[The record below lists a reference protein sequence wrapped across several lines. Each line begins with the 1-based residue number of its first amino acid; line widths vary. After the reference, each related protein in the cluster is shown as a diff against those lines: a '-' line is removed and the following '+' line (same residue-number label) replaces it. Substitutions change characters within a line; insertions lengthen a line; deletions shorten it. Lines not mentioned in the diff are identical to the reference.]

1 MRSLDQTHSE
11 QGTNASS
18 GKGYGKAL
26 FTATTG
32 QTTSTIAH
40 GLGTTPSFIQIIP
53 ASAAAWTGFVASIA
67 AGGY

>member
-1 MRSLDQTHSE
+1 MAAP
-11 QGTNASS
+11 GI
-18 GKGYGKAL
+18 

-32 QTTSTIAH
+32 QTAFTIAH

-53 ASAAAWTGFVASIA
+53 APAAAWTGFVASIA